1 MIMFQSDYLEGAHP
15 EILKRLMET
24 NDIQRVGYGEDIFS
38 ESARKKIKKRIGRDD
53 VDIHFI
59 VGGTITNLL
68 VISSALRQ
76 YQGVISPK
84 TGHINVHETGA
95 VEVTGHKVITV
106 DGRDGKLSAEDV
118 KMIMENHLS
127 DPSKEH
133 TVQPKMVYISFPT
146 ENGTIYSKKEL
157 EDIRK
162 VTKEYDLYLFIDG
175 ARLGYGLASPDAD
188 LTIEDIANLSD
199 VFYIGGTKCGAFSG
213 EAVVISNSELKK
225 DFKYNIKARGA
236 MLAKGSLN
244 GIQFDTLFTDDLYFK
259 ITKDAVGKALKL
271 KDAFTKKGI
280 KLFGS
285 SSTNQIFPVLSD
297 SEIAK
302 LREKYLFETWGKNN
316 DGKTIVRFCTSWNT
330 KEENLNSLIE
340 DIEKL

>member
-38 ESARKKIKKRIGRDD
+38 ESARKKIKKRIGRAD

-118 KMIMENHLS
+118 KMESTFKDLGIDSL
-127 DPSKEH
+127 D
-133 TVQPKMVYISFPT
+133 TVEVLM
-146 ENGTIYSKKEL
+146 EL
-157 EDIRK
+157 EDK
-162 VTKEYDLYLFIDG
+162 LDT
-175 ARLGYGLASPDAD
+175 
-188 LTIEDIANLSD
+188 TIELDKKIATVGDLVSHIMN
-199 VFYIGGTKCGAFSG
+199 IGN
-213 EAVVISNSELKK
+213 E
-225 DFKYNIKARGA
+225 
-236 MLAKGSLN
+236 
-244 GIQFDTLFTDDLYFK
+244 
-259 ITKDAVGKALKL
+259 GK
-271 KDAFTKKGI
+271 
-280 KLFGS
+280 
-285 SSTNQIFPVLSD
+285 
-297 SEIAK
+297 
-302 LREKYLFETWGKNN
+302 
-316 DGKTIVRFCTSWNT
+316 
-330 KEENLNSLIE
+330 
-340 DIEKL
+340 